1 MRRILVPLDGS
12 PLSETAIPYA
22 KALAVG
28 TGCELSLLSVWE
40 VLPEELETVGE
51 AHAHVLRDQGMRY
64 FRTYLTN
71 IAAALEDCFPSCEV
85 RAGHPAFEIMLA
97 AAELDA
103 DFVVMASHGRRGA
116 TERRR
121 GSVADKV
128 LRGSTVPVLVIGPA
142 ILQNPPSGPV
152 GVRSLVLPLD
162 GSRESESA
170 VGVAVE
176 IARAMGAQITLLRVV
191 PPIVSGVE
199 IGIPEAYPPELDRRM
214 VKSARS
220 YLKQF
225 RTAHS
230 DVITSAVV
238 ERGPAAKAIV
248 EFLNQI
254 RPDLMVMA
262 SRSRYSTGR
271 WTLGSVADDVIEGPV
286 PVVIVHPAAEVTEA
300 FGPAALAAHL
310 R

>member
-22 KALAVG
+22 RALANEI
-28 TGCELSLLSVWE
+28 GCDLSLLSVWE

-71 IAAALEDCFPSCEV
+71 VAAALEGCFVSCEV

-103 DFVVMASHGRRGA
+103 DFVVMASHGRRGTA
-116 TERRR
+116 ERRR

-128 LRGSTVPVLVIGPA
+128 LRGSRVPVLVVGPA
-142 ILQNPPSGPV
+142 VLQNPPTGPV

-191 PPIVSGVE
+191 PPLIADVE
-199 IGIPEAYPPELDRRM
+199 IGMPEGYPPEMDRHM
-214 VKSARS
+214 VKGARS

-225 RTAHS
+225 RTAYP

-248 EFLNQI
+248 EFVSQI
-254 RPDLMVMA
+254 GPDLVVMA

-271 WTLGSVADDVIEGPV
+271 WALGSVADDVIEGPV

-300 FGPAALAAHL
+300 LGPAVLAAHL

>member
-22 KALAVG
+22 KALASQ

-51 AHAHVLRDQGMRY
+51 AHARVLRDQGMRY

-71 IAAALEDCFPSCEV
+71 ISAALEDCFVSCEV

-97 AAELDA
+97 AAELDV
-103 DFVVMASHGRRGA
+103 DFVVMASHGRRGTA
-116 TERRR
+116 ERRR

-128 LRGSTVPVLVIGPA
+128 LRGSSVPVLVIGPA
-142 ILQNPPSGPV
+142 ILQHPPSGPV
-152 GVRSLVLPLD
+152 GVRSVVLPLD

-176 IARAMGAQITLLRVV
+176 IARAMGAQVTLLRVV
-191 PPIVSGVE
+191 PPLISGVE
-199 IGIPEAYPPELDRRM
+199 IGMPEAYPPEVDRHM
-214 VKSARS
+214 VKLART
-220 YLKQF
+220 YLKRF
-225 RTAHS
+225 RTAHP

-248 EFLNQI
+248 EFVSQT
-254 RPDLMVMA
+254 RPDLVVMA

-271 WTLGSVADDVIEGPV
+271 WALGSVADDVIEGPV

-300 FGPAALAAHL
+300 PGPAVLAAHL